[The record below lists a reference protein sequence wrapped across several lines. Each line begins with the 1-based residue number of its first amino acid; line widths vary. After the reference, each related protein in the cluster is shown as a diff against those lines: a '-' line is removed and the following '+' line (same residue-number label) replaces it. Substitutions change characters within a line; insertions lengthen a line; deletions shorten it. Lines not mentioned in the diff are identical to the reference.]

1 MWRFEQHHQAKPT
14 LLKASYLFSTTA
26 SETSAA
32 DNFFGQA
39 DADRLWQ
46 TVCIKSS
53 NECQFNE
60 IALLNTREVAFGPYI
75 LLAGQAITRIHKKI
89 VLFLKIL
96 AFYDVRRQEH
106 HIGT

>member
-14 LLKASYLFSTTA
+14 LLKASYLFSTA

-39 DADRLWQ
+39 DRLWQ
-46 TVCIKSS
+46 TMCIKSS

-75 LLAGQAITRIHKKI
+75 ILAGQAITRIRKKI

-96 AFYDVRRQEH
+96 AFYDGWWQEH
-106 HIGT
+106 HIGI